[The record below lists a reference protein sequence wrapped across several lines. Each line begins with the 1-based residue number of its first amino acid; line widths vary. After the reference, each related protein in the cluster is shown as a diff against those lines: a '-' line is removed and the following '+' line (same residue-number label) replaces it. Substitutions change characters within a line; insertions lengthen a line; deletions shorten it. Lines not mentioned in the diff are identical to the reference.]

1 MIKDGSGLYGDIFG
15 FEGISHHAYW
25 LVRFKSWILLNIILA
40 RFTCKGF
47 TMTSHFKR
55 VIYELIF

>member
-1 MIKDGSGLYGDIFG
+1 MLYGDIFG